1 MKNVKKLFCLL
12 FIFCLVFSSCVF
24 ATGDNTLEMETNTDV
39 EEVLSENLTSSSGM
53 VFDQSKETSIDLGEI
68 EDLDEISE
76 AEFTGVEGIS
86 GIDITD
92 DSIFDFDSY
101 YKNYNTT
108 SKEIINKDIFSVGSL
123 GGAELSNDQTE
134 EKDVKVDKEIDGN
147 VYLIAGKIEINETIE
162 GNVFAIGEEVRI
174 NSSIEGSVYV
184 IGSTVTL
191 TEEADIYGSA
201 HIVSQNFMMLSGEEY
216 DSVIDKDLYLVSESA
231 TLSGSVQ
238 RNMNV
243 MVKDITFDSSF
254 YLGNED
260 DIESSHILY
269 RDSYTNNSGIESL
282 NSIAEK
288 QEEPTEVSPGA
299 RYYVVKYVLSFFVG
313 LVVVL
318 AIVFF
323 EKNTKFKISENTS
336 IEISAASNFVT
347 GLVFAVLALI
357 LAVLLCISGIGI
369 LLGVVLLLIYL
380 LMMCLAVP
388 VFSVVVAKKIIKKP
402 NYLSIVLIAS
412 LICLVLDLLKLVPIL
427 GMVLNFIV
435 FVFGTGTIINSF
447 KNEKNNDKESEKL
460 TAQEDNTL
468 EEIQMIKK
476 KKMLMKKIKNK

>member
-1 MKNVKKLFCLL
+1 MKRIKTFFCLL
-12 FIFCLVFSSCVF
+12 FVFCLIFSSCVF
-24 ATGDNTLEMETNTDV
+24 ATGDNTLELETNTDV
-39 EEVLSENLTSSSGM
+39 DEVLSENLTSSSGM

-68 EDLDEISE
+68 EDLDEISD
-76 AEFTGVEGIS
+76 AEFTGVEGLS
-86 GIDITD
+86 GIDVTD

-101 YKNYNTT
+101 YKNYNTA
-108 SKEIINKDIFSVGSL
+108 SKETLNKDIFAVGKI
-123 GGAELSNDQTE
+123 GVENLSNGQTG
-134 EKDVKVDKEIDGN
+134 EKDVKIDKSIDGN
-147 VYLIAGKIEINETIE
+147 VYLIADHIEINERIE
-162 GNVFAIGEEVRI
+162 GNVFAIGKDVKI
-174 NSSIEGSVYV
+174 NASIEGSVY
-184 IGSTVTL
+184 IIASTVTL
-191 TEEADIYGSA
+191 TKDADIYGSV
-201 HIVSQNFMMLSGEEY
+201 HVVSQNFMMLSGENY
-216 DSVIDKDLYLVSESA
+216 DSVIDKDLYLVSETA

-238 RNMNV
+238 RNIDA
-243 MVKDITFDSSF
+243 MVNDITFDSNF
-254 YLGNED
+254 YLGNGD
-260 DIESSHILY
+260 DIEDSHVLY
-269 RDSYTNNSGIESL
+269 RDTFTNNSSVESL
-282 NSIAEK
+282 GNIAKK

-323 EKNTKFKISENTS
+323 EKKTKFKLSENTS

-347 GLVFAVLALI
+347 GLVFVVLALI

-388 VFSVVVAKKIIKKP
+388 VSSIVVAKKIIKKP

-427 GMVLNFIV
+427 GMVLNFIA

-447 KNEKNNDKESEKL
+447 KNEKNNDKEPEKL

-468 EEIQMIKK
+468 EEKTNDEIKEDVNED
-476 KKMLMKKIKNK
+476 NKE